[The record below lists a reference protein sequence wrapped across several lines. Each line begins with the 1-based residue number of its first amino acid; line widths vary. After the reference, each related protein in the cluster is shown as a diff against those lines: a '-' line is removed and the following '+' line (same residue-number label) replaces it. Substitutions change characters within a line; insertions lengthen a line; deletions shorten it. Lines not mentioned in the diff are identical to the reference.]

1 MFPLVLR
8 GDKPGAA
15 IELID
20 DLENRLFAALGRR
33 LRDQKPPYPEVGR
46 GALRVRDQR
55 IRGLLHPVVNK
66 FVGMLL
72 ARDQLDSD
80 RLPNSRVDLIL
91 RGPEHGRERRD
102 VGDIAET
109 S

>member
-8 GDKPGAA
+8 GDKLGAA

-46 GALRVRDQR
+46 GALRSGISEYAASCTR
-55 IRGLLHPVVNK
+55 
-66 FVGMLL
+66 
-72 ARDQLDSD
+72 S
-80 RLPNSRVDLIL
+80 
-91 RGPEHGRERRD
+91 
-102 VGDIAET
+102 
-109 S
+109 